1 MLIAV
6 LNDFASALR
15 HLGDAEFFTSVGI
28 ATFGL
33 AALFLLAQLQKG
45 RFAPASKTSPSTRI
59 SWHSTAA
66 RSGRFAPSSTERL
79 KSWIQSL

>member
-15 HLGDAEFFTSVGI
+15 HLGDAEFFASVGI

-33 AALFLLAQLQKG
+33 AANFLLAQLRKERG
-45 RFAPASKTSPSTRI
+45 ELREHATPETRD
-59 SWHSTAA
+59 AA
-66 RSGRFAPSSTERL
+66 
-79 KSWIQSL
+79 

>member
-15 HLGDAEFFTSVGI
+15 HLGDAEFFVSVGI

-33 AALFLLAQLQKG
+33 AALFLLAQLRKERG
-45 RFAPASKTSPSTRI
+45 ELREHATPETRD
-59 SWHSTAA
+59 AA
-66 RSGRFAPSSTERL
+66 
-79 KSWIQSL
+79 

>member
-15 HLGDAEFFTSVGI
+15 HLGDAEFFASVGI

-33 AALFLLAQLQKG
+33 AALFLLAQLRKG
-45 RFAPASKTSPSTRI
+45 RGELRERATPVQRD
-59 SWHSTAA
+59 AA
-66 RSGRFAPSSTERL
+66 
-79 KSWIQSL
+79 

>member
-15 HLGDAEFFTSVGI
+15 HLGDAEFFASVGI

-33 AALFLLAQLQKG
+33 AALFLLAQLRKG
-45 RFAPASKTSPSTRI
+45 RGELREHATPGKRD
-59 SWHSTAA
+59 AA
-66 RSGRFAPSSTERL
+66 
-79 KSWIQSL
+79 

>member
-45 RFAPASKTSPSTRI
+45 RGELREHATPGERD
-59 SWHSTAA
+59 AA
-66 RSGRFAPSSTERL
+66 
-79 KSWIQSL
+79 